1 MGCYWGRDWD
11 ATGTLLGRY
20 WDATVQVHR
29 VRLEGP
35 TRPMTAEISQ
45 VGADARGHR
54 PITPDHPTVS
64 HRCPPV
70 TPVFSRLSQIGQW
83 TCEINSL
90 RTPPLWAFQALRQDN
105 IELGG
110 GQGDATLIVSHS
122 MCLLA
127 KYLPSPVG
135 VLNVGVLHL
144 SIEDWGGRSSPSHM
158 TRCSYLRHVCRH
170 DACTHEACWPNQGVE
185 RNTARATAP
194 RALCTSPHD
203 QRMK

>member
-1 MGCYWGRDWD
+1 
-11 ATGTLLGRY
+11 
-20 WDATVQVHR
+20 
-29 VRLEGP
+29 
-35 TRPMTAEISQ
+35 MTAEISQ
-45 VGADARGHR
+45 VGTDARRHR
-54 PITPDHPTVS
+54 PISPDHPTVS

-70 TPVFSRLSQIGQW
+70 TPLFSRLNQNRSVD
-83 TCEINSL
+83 L
-90 RTPPLWAFQALRQDN
+90 RNKFPSDAPLWAFQALRQDN

-110 GQGDATLIVSHS
+110 GQGGATLIVYHS

-135 VLNVGVLHL
+135 ILNVGVLHL

-185 RNTARATAP
+185 RYTGRATAP

-203 QRMK
+203 QRME